1 MKKLILFSAM
11 GAIGFAAIAQTEPH
25 PTPGQA
31 TKPAKIVL
39 LKKVVKTDA
48 TAEANSA
55 SEIAPASAALR
66 LPAPVVKVRAQEL
79 PGLGT
84 MPGEASDM
92 RIKSIRVGADRNE
105 LVYISL
111 GQLNKIAT
119 PFDSPQAIDSTG
131 ATLKAV
137 GQDLFLQPAS
147 DKPLTIYITNGGV
160 GQSIGITLVPKANLP
175 AQSIVLQ
182 PDTPT
187 GSPAVKAEAEEIV
200 SGDYVSRITGLVTS
214 LALGKTPAGF
224 TRSRLPTSVVAA
236 KELVIEPQNKYAGS
250 NYDLYSYRIRS
261 TSSTPLELKEEAFYT
276 QAVRA
281 VAFYPSAML
290 QENEDTTVFVI
301 ADRPVKESAQ

>member
-1 MKKLILFSAM
+1 MKKIILVSALSAM
-11 GAIGFAAIAQTEPH
+11 GFTAFAQTEPVQK
-25 PTPGQA
+25 PEPQN
-31 TKPAKIVL
+31 KPAKIIL
-39 LKKVVKTDA
+39 LKKN
-48 TAEANSA
+48 ANAGLPNAAPTESDH
-55 SEIAPASAALR
+55 SPASAALK
-66 LPAPVVKVRAQEL
+66 LPAPVIKARSQDL

-84 MPGEASDM
+84 MPGEASDT
-92 RIKSIRVGADRNE
+92 RIKSVRVGADRNE
-105 LVYISL
+105 MVYISL
-111 GQLNKIAT
+111 SQLNKIAT

-137 GQDLFLQPAS
+137 GQDLFLQPSS

-236 KELVIEPQNKYAGS
+236 KELVIEPQIKYAGS
-250 NYDLYSYRIRS
+250 NYDLYSYMIRS
-261 TSSTPLELKEEAFYT
+261 SSSTPLELKEEAFYT
-276 QAVRA
+276 DAVRA

-290 QENEDTTVFVI
+290 QENEETTVFVI
-301 ADRPVKESAQ
+301 ADRPVTGGAQ